1 MPHPH
6 KNLFFPFNKV
16 ENLNVGGYNCMQA
29 FPICAGNTDSPLILG
44 VINSSISHFSNDP
57 RPALTGWNTQTGQ
70 ASGDQK
76 ACLIKGLCIGLQDKE
91 MSAF

>member
-1 MPHPH
+1 MWGATIACR
-6 KNLFFPFNKV
+6 LFLYV
-16 ENLNVGGYNCMQA
+16 QEIQIALSSWESQ
-29 FPICAGNTDSPLILG
+29 
-44 VINSSISHFSNDP
+44 NSSISHFSNDP